1 MKNYRFIFMALLAGI
16 TIFSVA
22 KYSLSL
28 KEKYD
33 LLNSLD
39 QIKQQVEALE
49 LAKQNLL
56 QNLEQEKQTQEAL
69 TQENL
74 GLKESLKASEEKIVQ
89 FGANFADTAEQLNTQ
104 ISVLKAENT
113 ALREEKGNLELDKK
127 NLQTKLGSLAELKKA
142 IRELKIQ
149 MRKVGRDVRKKI
161 EGIKIIEG
169 NRGFLLKEGKSTHPA
184 KIRIEVK
191 PLPQQE

>member
-1 MKNYRFIFMALLAGI
+1 MKNYRFIFMALLVGI
-16 TIFSVA
+16 TMFSVA

-33 LLNSLD
+33 LLNSLN

-74 GLKESLKASEEKIVQ
+74 GLKESLKANEEKIVQ
-89 FGANFADTAEQLNTQ
+89 LGANFADTAERLNTQ

-113 ALREEKGNLELDKK
+113 ALREEKDNLELDKK

-149 MRKVGRDVRKKI
+149 MRKVGRDVQKKI